1 MNNIKISNKILVDY
15 DLLFDED
22 FGLRQVILDEYTN
35 DEHFKI
41 DMLSKLSKNILNGIF
56 INRSNKNPLSIMLKS
71 EYINSKDTLY
81 EEFMNE
87 LDYKIINL
95 SPKTDFVMFIK
106 ALTLTKEIDITILC
120 KKLLQKQN
128 IKNKLDIPCNIIVCR
143 NNKIN
148 IDKYDSIYIKSYD
161 ILNLIEFPRGKNIY
175 IANYKFNS
183 LEFILSDSNTNNIDK
198 EMLENIYLLSKTN
211 KLSMIDIYDNTNIIK
226 PIG

>member
-22 FGLRQVILDEYTN
+22 FGLRQLILDEYTN

-41 DMLSKLSKNILNGIF
+41 DLLSKLSKNILNGIF
-56 INRSNKNPLSIMLKS
+56 INRDNKNPLTIMLKS
-71 EYINSKDTLY
+71 EYIDSKDSLY
-81 EEFMNE
+81 EEFINE
-87 LDYKIINL
+87 LDYKIISL
-95 SPKTDFVMFIK
+95 SPKTDFIKFIK

-128 IKNKLDIPCNIIVCR
+128 IKNELNDIPCNIIVCG

-161 ILNLIEFPRGKNIY
+161 LLNLIEFPRGKNIY

-183 LEFILSDSNTNNIDK
+183 LEFILSDSNNNIDE
-198 EMLENIYLLSKTN
+198 EMLENIYLLSKAN